1 MVDSYNIIIHITK
14 TSCQSQPLRKRILN
28 YYTVFTINIHHK
40 RVECSRKTAVIY
52 NLLLYDTES
61 K

>member
-1 MVDSYNIIIHITK
+1 MVGSYNIKHITK
-14 TSCQSQPLRKRILN
+14 ASCESQPLRERIHN

-40 RVECSRKTAVIY
+40 REECSRKTAVIY
-52 NLLLYDTES
+52 YLLLYDTES